1 LQQVKKKYGASSFF
15 SSLRIFSAP
24 DGALKSRADWSSAL
38 SENKPCLKASV
49 PSFSGAPC
57 FSFIALAKPA

>member
-1 LQQVKKKYGASSFF
+1 LQEVKKNIFFF

-24 DGALKSRADWSSAL
+24 PEKQSLLIFSAPP
-38 SENKPCLKASV
+38 ENKPCLKTSV

>member
-1 LQQVKKKYGASSFF
+1 
-15 SSLRIFSAP
+15 LRIFSAP
-24 DGALKSRADWSSAL
+24 QEKQSLLIFSAPP
-38 SENKPCLKASV
+38 ENKPCLKTSV